1 MKGDKKKISSIFD
14 NCHETAS
21 QEIFLRTCG
30 FAQRGVPP
38 DSDPSVLG
46 DSPSPPSNDGTA
58 PRRDSE
64 TDSVINSRYEEDW
77 VESHAV
83 RFVSPP
89 ESPGTVDSEED
100 RTVPVQSK
108 VDSVPLEESANLL
121 SSSSRL
127 ESPAK
132 KLKIPLRDVVKA
144 IVMNS
149 RKTEEEDREIE
160 KKTSCVQILIK
171 KGFNFP

>member
-1 MKGDKKKISSIFD
+1 MRGNKKKKNISSIFD
-14 NCHETAS
+14 NCHVTES
-21 QEIFLRTCG
+21 QEIFLQSCG
-30 FAQRGVPP
+30 FAQPGVLP

-46 DSPSPPSNDGTA
+46 ASPSPPLDETA

-64 TDSVINSRYEEDW
+64 TDNVIDSGYEEEL

-89 ESPGTVDSEED
+89 ESSTTVDSEED
-100 RTVPVQSK
+100 RTVPV
-108 VDSVPLEESANLL
+108 DSVPLEKSANLL

-127 ESPAK
+127 ESPPAK
-132 KLKIPLRDVVKA
+132 KLKVPLRDVVKA

-149 RKTEEEDREIE
+149 RSAEEEDSGIE
-160 KKTSCVQILIK
+160 KKRRSCVQILIE